1 MKVILFGN
9 IHQARKNLYVEA
21 VVKKLRALG
30 IGVWVESRFARFITE
45 QMGIDPDGLY
55 VTDEIPTEADLA
67 LSMGGDGTF
76 LGTAARVGNTGLPIL
91 GINTGHLGFLA
102 DASPDCID
110 EALEMLQQGAY
121 KVEQHTLL
129 EVSKDGQPL
138 LTYPYALNEVAVLK
152 HDISSLIE
160 IRTLVN
166 GELLANYMAD
176 GLIVCTPTG
185 STGYS
190 LSVGGPIIEPRSGS
204 FCISPVAPHS
214 LTSRPVI
221 LCDDVEITLIVKS
234 RSHNFLI
241 SIDGRSDS
249 YADGTA
255 LTLRRA
261 PYTIGVVKVK
271 HQLFFDTLREKMMW
285 GLGGR
290 T

>member
-9 IHQARKNLYVEA
+9 THQARKNLYVEA
-21 VVKKLRALG
+21 VVKKMRALG
-30 IGVWVESRFARFITE
+30 IEIWVESRFARFITE
-45 QMGIDPDGLY
+45 QMGIDADGLH
-55 VTDEIPTEADLA
+55 VTDEIPSEADLA

-76 LGTAARVGNTGLPIL
+76 LGTAARVGNAGLPIL

-110 EALEMLQQGAY
+110 EALEMLQKGAY

-129 EVSKDGQPL
+129 EVTKDGQPL
-138 LTYPYALNEVAVLK
+138 LSYPYALNEVAVLK

-234 RSHNFLI
+234 RSHF
-241 SIDGRSDS
+241 
-249 YADGTA
+249 
-255 LTLRRA
+255 
-261 PYTIGVVKVK
+261 
-271 HQLFFDTLREKMMW
+271 
-285 GLGGR
+285 
-290 T
+290 